1 MNIDLMRKVDYFA
14 GVPLCA
20 LVTPFVKL
28 ASLFS
33 KQNVLTPRKVLFI
46 ELSEM
51 GSAILVDPAMRKMQT
66 AANAELFFVIFKG
79 NAASLRLLNTVPV
92 ANVFT
97 IRENNLWNLAID
109 SLHFLLWTRKNK
121 IDTVIDLELFSRY
134 SALLTGLCGA
144 AKRVGFHAFYN
155 EGLYR
160 GAMLTHRVA
169 YNPTLHIAKN
179 FIALVNA
186 ALASK
191 AERPYSKTIIDDSEI
206 KLARAPVIESEITA
220 MRERIREELPSYD
233 EMRHRIV
240 LINPNASDLL
250 PQRRWMPEHFV
261 TVMHD
266 LLANSE
272 DLLVLITGAP
282 AEREQAENLKKQVAH
297 ERCVNF
303 AGKQK
308 LEELPALYQMAELM
322 LTNDSGPG
330 HFSSVTDLR
339 TFVLFG
345 PETPLLYG
353 SLGNS
358 TPIYAG
364 LACSPCVSA
373 ANHRKTPCKDNVCLQ
388 VIKPETVLSQLH
400 VALAKKQS
408 SPYKKQ
414 SSLSLKAK

>member
-20 LVTPFVKL
+20 LATPFVKL

-33 KQNVLTPRKVLFI
+33 KQSAPTPRKVLFI

-79 NAASLRLLNTVPV
+79 NAASLRLLNTVSV

-109 SLHFLLWTRKNK
+109 SLRFLLWTRKNK

-144 AKRVGFHAFYN
+144 VKRVGFHAFYN

-186 ALASK
+186 ALANK
-191 AERPYSKTIIDDSEI
+191 VERPYSKTIIDDNEI
-206 KLARAPVIESEITA
+206 KLARAPVVESVITS
-220 MRERIREELPSYD
+220 MHVRIHEEYPSYD
-233 EMRHRIV
+233 ETRHRIV

-261 TVMHD
+261 TVMRD

-282 AEREQAENLKKQVAH
+282 AEREQADNLKQQVAH

-373 ANHRKTPCKDNVCLQ
+373 ANHRKTPCSDNVCLQ
-388 VIKPETVLSQLH
+388 VIKPEAVLNQLRE
-400 VALAKKQS
+400 ALAQKQS
-408 SPYKKQ
+408 AAH
-414 SSLSLKAK
+414 LKS

>member
-20 LVTPFVKL
+20 LATPFVKL

-33 KQNVLTPRKVLFI
+33 SHVSKQNSRTPRKVLFI

-109 SLHFLLWTRKNK
+109 SLRFLLWTRKNN

-191 AERPYSKTIIDDSEI
+191 AERPYSKTIIDDNEI
-206 KLARAPVIESEITA
+206 KLARAPVVESVITS
-220 MRERIREELPSYD
+220 MHVRIHEEYPSYD
-233 EMRHRIV
+233 ETRHRIV

-261 TVMHD
+261 TVMRD

-282 AEREQAENLKKQVAH
+282 AEREQADNLKQQVAH

-373 ANHRKTPCKDNVCLQ
+373 ANHRKTPCSDNVCLQ
-388 VIKPETVLSQLH
+388 VIKPEAVLSQLRE
-400 VALAKKQS
+400 ALTKKQS
-408 SPYKKQ
+408 A
-414 SSLSLKAK
+414 LNLKAK

>member
-79 NAASLRLLNTVPV
+79 NAVSLRLLNTVPV
-92 ANVFT
+92 ANVFM

-191 AERPYSKTIIDDSEI
+191 AERPYSKTIIDDNEI
-206 KLARAPVIESEITA
+206 KLARAPVIESVITA

-400 VALAKKQS
+400 NALA
-408 SPYKKQ
+408 KKQ

>member
-20 LVTPFVKL
+20 FMTPFVKL

-33 KQNVLTPRKVLFI
+33 KKNVLAPRKVLFI

-79 NAASLRLLNTVPV
+79 NAASLCLLNTVPV

-144 AKRVGFHAFYN
+144 VKRVGFHAFYN

-191 AERPYSKTIIDDSEI
+191 AERP
-206 KLARAPVIESEITA
+206 
-220 MRERIREELPSYD
+220 
-233 EMRHRIV
+233 
-240 LINPNASDLL
+240 
-250 PQRRWMPEHFV
+250 
-261 TVMHD
+261 
-266 LLANSE
+266 
-272 DLLVLITGAP
+272 
-282 AEREQAENLKKQVAH
+282 
-297 ERCVNF
+297 
-303 AGKQK
+303 
-308 LEELPALYQMAELM
+308 
-322 LTNDSGPG
+322 
-330 HFSSVTDLR
+330 
-339 TFVLFG
+339 
-345 PETPLLYG
+345 
-353 SLGNS
+353 
-358 TPIYAG
+358 
-364 LACSPCVSA
+364 
-373 ANHRKTPCKDNVCLQ
+373 
-388 VIKPETVLSQLH
+388 
-400 VALAKKQS
+400 
-408 SPYKKQ
+408 
-414 SSLSLKAK
+414 

>member
-20 LVTPFVKL
+20 FMTPFVKL

-33 KQNVLTPRKVLFI
+33 KKNVLAPRKVLFI

-79 NAASLRLLNTVPV
+79 NAASLCLLNTVPV

-144 AKRVGFHAFYN
+144 VKRVGFHAFYN

-206 KLARAPVIESEITA
+206 KLARAPVVESVVTA
-220 MRERIREELPSYD
+220 IRERIREEFPSYD
-233 EMRHRIV
+233 EMHHRIV

-261 TVMHD
+261 TVMRD

-373 ANHRKTPCKDNVCLQ
+373 ANHRKTPCNDNVCLQ

-400 VALAKKQS
+400 EALA
-408 SPYKKQ
+408 KKQ

>member
-20 LVTPFVKL
+20 LATPFVKL
-28 ASLFS
+28 ASLFFSYVS
-33 KQNVLTPRKVLFI
+33 KQNSLTPRKVLFI

-92 ANVFT
+92 GNVFT
-97 IRENNLWNLAID
+97 IRENNLVNLAID
-109 SLHFLLWTRKNK
+109 SLRFLLWTRKNK

-144 AKRVGFHAFYN
+144 VKRVGFHAFYN

-206 KLARAPVIESEITA
+206 KLARTPVVESVILA
-220 MRERIREELPSYD
+220 MRERIREEFPSYD
-233 EMRHRIV
+233 AARHRIV

-261 TVMHD
+261 TVMRD
-266 LLANSE
+266 LLTKSD

-282 AEREQAENLKKQVAH
+282 AERDQAENLKKQVAH

-373 ANHRKTPCKDNVCLQ
+373 ANHRKTPCSDNVCLQ
-388 VIKPETVLSQLH
+388 VIKPEAVLLQLRE
-400 VALAKKQS
+400 ALVKNHQPKNSAK
-408 SPYKKQ
+408 
-414 SSLSLKAK
+414 

>member
-14 GVPLCA
+14 GVPLCLLA
-20 LVTPFVKL
+20 TPLVKL

-33 KQNVLTPRKVLFI
+33 EPLKNPPKKVLFI

-51 GSAILVDPAMRKMQT
+51 GSAILVDPAMRKMQN

-92 ANVFT
+92 ENVFT
-97 IRENNLWNLAID
+97 IRENNLLNLAID
-109 SLHFLLWTRKNK
+109 SVRFLFWTRKNN
-121 IDTVIDLELFSRY
+121 IDTAIDLELFSRY

-144 AKRVGFHAFYN
+144 VKRIGFHAFYN

-169 YNPTLHIAKN
+169 YNPTLHIAKS
-179 FIALVNA
+179 FVGLVNA
-186 ALASK
+186 ALSDQQ
-191 AERPYSKTIIDDSEI
+191 ERPYSKTLIEDSEI
-206 KLARAPVIESEITA
+206 KLARAPVVESTQVA
-220 MRERIREELPSYD
+220 MRDRVREEFPNYD
-233 EMRHRIV
+233 ETTHRIV

-250 PQRRWMPEHFV
+250 PQRRWMPENFV
-261 TVMHD
+261 TVMRD
-266 LLANSE
+266 LLSKSD

-282 AEREQAENLKKQVAH
+282 AEREQAEGLKAQVNH

-308 LEELPALYQMAELM
+308 LEELPALYQIAELM

-373 ANHRKTPCKDNVCLQ
+373 ANHRKTPCSDNVCLQ
-388 VIKPETVLSQLH
+388 VIKPETVLLQLRE
-400 VALAKKQS
+400 ALAKNKVKQ
-408 SPYKKQ
+408 
-414 SSLSLKAK
+414 

>member
-1 MNIDLMRKVDYFA
+1 MRKVDYFA

-20 LVTPFVKL
+20 LATPFVKL
-28 ASLFS
+28 TSLFS
-33 KQNVLTPRKVLFI
+33 KQSALTPRKVLFI

-97 IRENNLWNLAID
+97 IRENNLVNLAID
-109 SLHFLLWTRKNK
+109 SLRFLLWARKNK

-144 AKRVGFHAFYN
+144 VKRVGFHAFYN

-206 KLARAPVIESEITA
+206 KLARAPVVESVIMA
-220 MRERIREELPSYD
+220 MRERIREEFPSYD
-233 EMRHRIV
+233 AARHRIV

-261 TVMHD
+261 TVMRD
-266 LLANSE
+266 LLTKSD

-282 AEREQAENLKKQVAH
+282 AERDQAENLKKQVAH

-373 ANHRKTPCKDNVCLQ
+373 ANHRKTPCSDNVCLQ
-388 VIKPETVLSQLH
+388 VIKPEAVLSQLH
-400 VALAKKQS
+400 EALTKKQS
-408 SPYKKQ
+408 APN
-414 SSLSLKAK
+414 LKAK

>member
-20 LVTPFVKL
+20 LATPFVQL
-28 ASLFS
+28 SSLFS
-33 KQNVLTPRKVLFI
+33 SQNTAAPRKVLFI

-66 AANAELFFVIFKG
+66 AANAELFFVIFKA

-92 ANVFT
+92 SNVFT
-97 IRENNLWNLAID
+97 IRENNLCNLAID
-109 SLHFLLWTRKNK
+109 SLRFLLWTRKNH

-144 AKRVGFHAFYN
+144 VKRVGFHAFYN

-160 GAMLTHRVA
+160 GAMLTHSVA

-186 ALASK
+186 ALANK
-191 AERPYSKTIIDDSEI
+191 VERPYSKTIIDDNEI
-206 KLARAPVIESEITA
+206 KLARAPVVESVMTA
-220 MRERIREELPSYD
+220 MRERIREEFPNYD
-233 EMRHRIV
+233 ETTHRIV

-261 TVMHD
+261 TVMRD
-266 LLANSE
+266 LLMNSE

-282 AEREQAENLKKQVAH
+282 AEREQAENLKQQVAH

-373 ANHRKTPCKDNVCLQ
+373 ANHRKTPCNDNVCLQ
-388 VIKPETVLSQLH
+388 VIKPEAVLSQLRE
-400 VALAKKQS
+400 ALTKKQS
-408 SPYKKQ
+408 A
-414 SSLSLKAK
+414 LNLKAK

>member
-20 LVTPFVKL
+20 LATPFVKL

-33 KQNVLTPRKVLFI
+33 GQTANQMTSAPRKVLFI

-66 AANAELFFVIFKG
+66 ATSAELFFVIFKG

-109 SLHFLLWTRKNK
+109 SLRFLVWSRKNK

-144 AKRVGFHAFYN
+144 VKRVGFHAFFN

-186 ALASK
+186 ALSTQS
-191 AERPYSKTIIDDSEI
+191 ETPYSKNLIDDNEI
-206 KLARAPVIESEITA
+206 KLARAPVVASTQADI
-220 MRERIREELPSYD
+220 RKRIGEAYPSYD
-233 EMRHRIV
+233 VSRHRIV

-250 PQRRWMPEHFV
+250 PQRRWMPENFV
-261 TVMHD
+261 AVMRD
-266 LLANSE
+266 LLSKS
-272 DLLVLITGAP
+272 DDFLVLITGAP
-282 AEREQAENLKKQVAH
+282 AEREQAENLKKQVSH
-297 ERCVNF
+297 ERCINF

-373 ANHRKTPCKDNVCLQ
+373 ANHRKTPCSDNVCLQ
-388 VIKPETVLSQLH
+388 VIKPETVLNQLRK
-400 VALAKKQS
+400 VLDDKT
-408 SPYKKQ
+408 
-414 SSLSLKAK
+414 LSENSTQQ

>member
-20 LVTPFVKL
+20 LATPFVRL

-33 KQNVLTPRKVLFI
+33 TQKIFTTRKVLFI

-66 AANAELFFVIFKG
+66 VANAELFFVIFEG
-79 NAASLRLLNTVPV
+79 NAASLRLLNTVPI

-97 IRENNLWNLAID
+97 IRENNMLNLAMD
-109 SLHFLLWTRKNK
+109 SLRFLAWTRKNN

-144 AKRVGFHAFYN
+144 VKRVGFHAFFN

-186 ALASK
+186 ALSNK
-191 AERPYSKTIIDDSEI
+191 QEIPYSKTIISDSEV
-206 KLARAPVIESEITA
+206 KLARAPVVESVISD
-220 MRERIREELPSYD
+220 MRKRILDAFPNYD
-233 EMRHRIV
+233 ETRHKIV

-261 TVMHD
+261 TVMRD
-266 LLANSE
+266 LLEKSE
-272 DLLVLITGAP
+272 DILVLITGAP

-297 ERCVNF
+297 VRCVNF

-308 LEELPALYQMAELM
+308 LEELPALYQIAELM

-373 ANHRKTPCKDNVCLQ
+373 ANHRKTPCSDNVCLQ
-388 VIKPETVLSQLH
+388 TIKPETVLTQLRE
-400 VALAKKQS
+400 ALAHKMLTKNNG
-408 SPYKKQ
+408 
-414 SSLSLKAK
+414 

>member
-20 LVTPFVKL
+20 LATPFVKL

-33 KQNVLTPRKVLFI
+33 SYASKQNSLTPRKVLFI

-66 AANAELFFVIFKG
+66 AASAELFFVIFKG

-109 SLHFLLWTRKNK
+109 SLRFLLWTRKNK

-144 AKRVGFHAFYN
+144 VKRVGFHAFYN

-169 YNPTLHIAKN
+169 YNPNLHIAKN

-186 ALASK
+186 ALANK

-206 KLARAPVIESEITA
+206 KLARAPVVESVIMA
-220 MRERIREELPSYD
+220 MRDRIREEFPSYD
-233 EMRHRIV
+233 AARHRVV

-261 TVMHD
+261 TVMRD
-266 LLANSE
+266 LLIKSD

-282 AEREQAENLKKQVAH
+282 AERDQAENLKKQVAH

-303 AGKQK
+303 AGKQT

-373 ANHRKTPCKDNVCLQ
+373 ANHRKTPCSDNVCLQ
-388 VIKPETVLSQLH
+388 VIKPEAVLSQLRE
-400 VALAKKQS
+400 ALAKKNPTS
-408 SPYKKQ
+408 
-414 SSLSLKAK
+414 SLKAK

>member
-20 LVTPFVKL
+20 LATPFVKL

-33 KQNVLTPRKVLFI
+33 SHISKQNSLTPRKVLFI

-92 ANVFT
+92 SNVFT

-109 SLHFLLWTRKNK
+109 SLRFLLWTRKNN

-144 AKRVGFHAFYN
+144 AKRIGFHAFYN

-186 ALASK
+186 ALSNK
-191 AERPYSKTIIDDSEI
+191 QETPYSKTIIDDSEI
-206 KLARAPVIESEITA
+206 RLARAPVVENVMTA
-220 MRERIREELPSYD
+220 MRNRICEEFPSYD
-233 EMRHRIV
+233 ETRHRIV

-250 PQRRWMPEHFV
+250 PQRRWLPEHFV
-261 TVMHD
+261 TVMRD
-266 LLANSE
+266 LLTNSE

-282 AEREQAENLKKQVAH
+282 AEREQAENLKQQVAH

-373 ANHRKTPCKDNVCLQ
+373 ANHRKTPCNNNVCLQ
-388 VIKPETVLSQLH
+388 VIKPEAVLSQLRE
-400 VALAKKQS
+400 ALTKKQS
-408 SPYKKQ
+408 A
-414 SSLSLKAK
+414 LNLKAK

>member
-1 MNIDLMRKVDYFA
+1 MRKVDYFA

-20 LVTPFVKL
+20 LATPFVKL

-33 KQNVLTPRKVLFI
+33 SHISKQNSLTPRKVLFI

-92 ANVFT
+92 SNVFT
-97 IRENNLWNLAID
+97 IRENNLCNLAID
-109 SLHFLLWTRKNK
+109 SLRFLLWTRKNN

-144 AKRVGFHAFYN
+144 AKRIGFHAFYN

-186 ALASK
+186 ALANK
-191 AERPYSKTIIDDSEI
+191 VERPYSKTIIDDSEI
-206 KLARAPVIESEITA
+206 KLARAPVVENVITA
-220 MRERIREELPSYD
+220 MRNRIREEFPNYD
-233 EMRHRIV
+233 ETTYRIV

-261 TVMHD
+261 TVMRD
-266 LLANSE
+266 LLMNSE

-282 AEREQAENLKKQVAH
+282 AEREQAENLKQQVAH

-373 ANHRKTPCKDNVCLQ
+373 ANHRKTPCNNNVCLQ
-388 VIKPETVLSQLH
+388 VIKPEAVLSQLRE
-400 VALAKKQS
+400 ALTKKQS
-408 SPYKKQ
+408 A
-414 SSLSLKAK
+414 LNLKAK

>member
-66 AANAELFFVIFKG
+66 VANAELFFVIFKG

-206 KLARAPVIESEITA
+206 KLARAPVIESVITA
-220 MRERIREELPSYD
+220 MRERIREEFPSYD
-233 EMRHRIV
+233 EVRHRIV